1 MNERMNVKVCTDPV
15 KRDPIG
21 GIVRR
26 NTEYLLKCA
35 DLSGRIANSLNEGIG
50 INDDCVKTN
59 ANCMREE
66 LENQSAALREIAE
79 TLDCVL
85 RILEG

>member
-1 MNERMNVKVCTDPV
+1 MNERMNAKICTDPV

-21 GIVRR
+21 GIARR

-35 DLSGRIANSLNEGIG
+35 DLSGRIANSLSEGVG
-50 INDDCVKTN
+50 INGDCFQAN
-59 ANCMREE
+59 ADCMRDE
-66 LENQSAALREIAE
+66 LENQSTTLREIAE
-79 TLDCVL
+79 TLDYVL